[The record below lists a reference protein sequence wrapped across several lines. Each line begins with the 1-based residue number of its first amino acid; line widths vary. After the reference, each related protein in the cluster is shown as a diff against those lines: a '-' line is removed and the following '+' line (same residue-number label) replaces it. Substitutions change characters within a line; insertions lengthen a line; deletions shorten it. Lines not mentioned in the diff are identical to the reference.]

1 MSESSQEKFT
11 NIIQEQQAQWMAFAN
26 KALESSMKM
35 LEVNIRMAKQTLV
48 GSTTSA
54 PDLLTLKNPAE
65 MFSINKNQL
74 PEAYTRMLS
83 YAKEIN
89 AITSD
94 LNAELGKVVQSE
106 MSGGLKCLGINSGK
120 PVSLEKLVNTQQV
133 VEQWVEAGK
142 KITEAFGVKSLP
154 VEAGYKK
161 ARHHEV

>member
-1 MSESSQEKFT
+1 MKALVLLWYFKGKAMFESSQEKFT

-48 GSTTSA
+48 GSTTSE

-106 MSGGLKCLGINSGK
+106 MSGGLKCLGAM
-120 PVSLEKLVNTQQV
+120 LR
-133 VEQWVEAGK
+133 A
-142 KITEAFGVKSLP
+142 
-154 VEAGYKK
+154 
-161 ARHHEV
+161 ARRWGRALRAWR